1 MEPRSA
7 ELNMRFLF
15 RLGGG
20 SFGTVLAA
28 TLERDKAS
36 RSPPSV
42 VDTAQTYAVKLLEAD
57 RSNDFPNLFLRNAL
71 RELCAFPDAQ
81 DDMEA
86 FHAKVPHVTDVWF
99 YPSSASPH
107 DGSAPSDSVAI
118 LLKKYT
124 CDCATWFKTGT
135 LSNADI
141 THVMLQLLQA
151 VQTLHEEGM
160 AHRDIKPGNMLV
172 DLSSGDIVL
181 SDFGFV
187 SLLEGS
193 MVRKASQ
200 DLCTIDTRAP
210 ELCLDGEEDGTL
222 PVCVGTK
229 ADMWSVGISR
239 LCALLSRDS
248 QPLGNV
254 VYMEGNKKEQRAF
267 LRQRFSGVFPPLGP
281 DPGPHPT
288 TGRECL
294 ARVLGATSDLAAAA
308 KTITFKLSLGQ
319 ALVLTQCLRL
329 DPAERITAQ
338 ELLDVLCTNS
348 PRRRDPGRMASL
360 LPIFAKR
367 QQTLRAQAVEQQAA
381 GKMPSSLAF
390 RSQTLLDGKSF
401 LVGQPTPP
409 FVPKPFLGLD
419 DRGSVVEDGRKERV
433 RTLNN
438 MTIMLRCAVASKPSS
453 AGKPPRRVR
462 VSDTLMMAV
471 ELFDRLVSP
480 VVIAR
485 MRAMTLARL
494 SSGDSVVDGKPLKD
508 FLTDKMAD
516 PRYERRD
523 LQVVCLYMADLVL
536 HFDGQ
541 SLRRLIFTAYPRT
554 CGVFGTGC
562 TEMVYEM
569 LWAVKSELVVQW
581 VLEAARS
588 LQFDFLRTSLLR
600 KLDTSGGLHRH
611 RATVL
616 GVFKMLELV
625 PAQDVDVSRVKPHA
639 KPLDWGFVAVSED
652 GTRGLFD
659 VDF

>member
-1 MEPRSA
+1 
-7 ELNMRFLF
+7 MRFLF

-28 TLERDKAS
+28 TLERDKGS
-36 RSPPSV
+36 HSPPSV

-57 RSNDFPNLFLRNAL
+57 RGNDFPNLFLRNAL
-71 RELCAFPDAQ
+71 RELCAYPDAQ

-86 FHAKVPHVTDVWF
+86 FHAKVPRVTDVWF
-99 YPSSASPH
+99 YPAHASPL
-107 DGSAPSDSVAI
+107 DGSVPLDAIAI

-135 LSNADI
+135 LTNADVTDVLI
-141 THVMLQLLQA
+141 QLLQA
-151 VQTLHEEGM
+151 VHTLHEAGM

-193 MVRKASQ
+193 MTRKASQ

-210 ELCLDGEEDGTL
+210 ELCLDAEPDGTL
-222 PVCVGTK
+222 PVCVDGK
-229 ADMWSVGISR
+229 ADMWSVGISL

-267 LRQRFSGVFPPLGP
+267 LRKRFSGEFAPLGP
-281 DPGPHPT
+281 DPGPNPT
-288 TGRECL
+288 TVREWL
-294 ARVLGATSDLAAAA
+294 ARVLGADADLAEAA
-308 KTITFKLSLGQ
+308 KTVNFKMSVGQ

-329 DPAERITAQ
+329 DPAERGTAQ
-338 ELLDVLCTNS
+338 ELLETLCTNS
-348 PRRRDPGRMASL
+348 ARGRDPDRKASL

-367 QQTLRAQAVEQQAA
+367 QQTLRTEAQAEQAA
-381 GKMPSSLAF
+381 GKMLTSKAF
-390 RSQTLLDGKSF
+390 RTQFLLDGKSF
-401 LVGQPTPP
+401 LVGQPAPP
-409 FVPKPFLGLD
+409 FVAKPFRGLD
-419 DRGSVVEDGRKERV
+419 DRGSVLDDGRKERV

-453 AGKPPRRVR
+453 SGKVVRRVR
-462 VSDTLMMAV
+462 MSDTLLLAV

-480 VVIAR
+480 SVIAR
-485 MRAMTLARL
+485 MKAMTLARL
-494 SSGDSVVDGKPLKD
+494 SATDMMIGTTHLMS
-508 FLTDKMAD
+508 FMTDKLSD

-523 LQVVCLYMADLVL
+523 LQVVCLYLADLVL

-541 SLRRLIFTAYPRT
+541 SLRRLIFTAFPRS
-554 CGVFGTGC
+554 CGVFGADC
-562 TEMVYEM
+562 NEIVYEM
-569 LWAVKSELVVQW
+569 LWAAKSELVVQW

-588 LQFDFLRTSLLR
+588 LRFDFLRTSLLK
-600 KLDTSGGLHRH
+600 KLEVGGGLHRH

-616 GVFKMLELV
+616 GVFKRLELV
-625 PAQDVDVSRVKPHA
+625 PAQDVDVDRVVPHA
-639 KPLDWGFVAVSED
+639 KALDWGFVAASED